1 MKKVVR
7 CKACGYIMPEGKLKD
22 KCPACG
28 VLSKMFEP
36 YTDPMSESRRKILS
50 FDLHPVAVH
59 FIVSFAVAILVF
71 SAATFF
77 FRGPA
82 QGFLI
87 STVKVM
93 ALLLPV
99 LVLVAFLLGLLDGK
113 TRFRHINRSQI
124 LKKKMIYG
132 SIFFIFSV
140 GLSVFLWLVGIGT
153 VMLTSIALVLSAV
166 TVGCTVMLAI
176 LGVQILNAALPG

>member
-1 MKKVVR
+1 MKRLVR
-7 CKACGYIMPEGKLKD
+7 CKACGYIMSEARLKD

-28 VLSKMFEP
+28 VPSRMFEP
-36 YTDPMSESRRKILS
+36 YTDPMAESRRRILS

-59 FIVSFAVAILVF
+59 FTVAFAVAVLVF

-82 QGFLI
+82 QGYLI

-99 LVLVAFLLGLLDGK
+99 LVLAAFLLGLLDGK
-113 TRFRHINRSQI
+113 IRFRQLNRSQI
-124 LKKKMIYG
+124 LKKKMTYG
-132 SIFFIFSV
+132 SLFFLFSI
-140 GLSVFLWLVGIGT
+140 GLAVFVWLVGIGS
-153 VMLTSIALVLSAV
+153 VVLTSIAVVLAAV
-166 TVGCTVMLAI
+166 TVGCTVMLAL